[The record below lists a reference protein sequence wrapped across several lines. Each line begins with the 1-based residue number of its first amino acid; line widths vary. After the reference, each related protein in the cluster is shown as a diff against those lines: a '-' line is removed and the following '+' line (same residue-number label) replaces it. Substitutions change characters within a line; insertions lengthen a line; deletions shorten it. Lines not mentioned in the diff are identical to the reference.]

1 LCGPGGKMNLY
12 LVIILVILIGEYLLS
27 LVVDRLNIKHLN
39 PELPNEFKGFYDEDK
54 YAKSQRYARENSTFG
69 LIQST
74 ITIAVIIPFIL
85 LGGFNTIDKVA
96 RSAGYGPII
105 TGLLFVGIL
114 ALLSGII
121 GLPFA
126 VYDNFVIEEKYGFNK
141 STVKTFIMDN
151 VKSLFLSIII
161 GAPIFALIV
170 WFFRETGTLAPLY
183 IWVIV
188 TLFQLF
194 MMLIAP
200 TVIMPLFNKFTP
212 LEEGELKDVLEK
224 YARENDFHLKGIFK
238 MDESKRTTK
247 PNAFFT
253 GFGKSRR
260 IVLYDTLIENY
271 SCEELLGVLAHEMG
285 HYKLKH
291 TPKMIIAAILE
302 TGFMFFTL
310 SLFINN
316 SELFAAFKMEN
327 LSVYASLLFFGF
339 LYSPISTIIAIVMN
353 IFSRKREYEADR
365 FAVETTGKGEEM
377 ITALKKLSIDTL
389 SNLTPHPLKV
399 FFFYSHPPVLARI
412 QAIKAL
418 ILPPAAR
425 GDSF

>member
-1 LCGPGGKMNLY
+1 MFLSGPGGKMNLY
-12 LVIILVILIGEYLLS
+12 LVIILVILMGQYLLS
-27 LVVDRLNIKHLN
+27 LVVDRVNIKHLN
-39 PELPNEFKGFYDEDK
+39 PVLPNEFKGFYDEDK
-54 YAKSQRYARENSTFG
+54 YAKSQQYARENSTFG
-69 LIQST
+69 LIRST
-74 ITIAVIIPFIL
+74 ISIAITIPFIL

-141 STVKTFIMDN
+141 STVKTFILDII
-151 VKSLFLSIII
+151 KSVLLSIII
-161 GAPIFALIV
+161 GAPLFALIV

-183 IWVIV
+183 TWVMV

-200 TVIMPLFNKFTP
+200 TVIMPLFNKFIP
-212 LEEGELKDVLEK
+212 LEEGELKDNLQK

-238 MDESKRTTK
+238 MDESKRTSK

-253 GFGKSRR
+253 GLGKSRR
-260 IVLYDTLIENY
+260 IVLYDTLIEKY
-271 SCEELLGVLAHEMG
+271 TSDELITTLAHEMG

-291 TPKMIIAAILE
+291 MPKMVIAAILE
-302 TGFMFFTL
+302 TGLIFFTL

-327 LSVYASLLFFGF
+327 LSVYASLVFFGF
-339 LYSPISTIIAIVMN
+339 LYSPISTIISIVMN

-377 ITALKKLSIDTL
+377 ITALKKLSIDTF

-399 FFFYSHPPVLARI
+399 FFYYSHPPVLTRI

-418 ILPPAAR
+418 TR
-425 GDSF
+425 GANLGE

>member
-1 LCGPGGKMNLY
+1 MNLY
-12 LVIILVILIGEYLLS
+12 LVIILVILIGQYLLS
-27 LVVDRLNIKHLN
+27 LVVDRVNIKHLN
-39 PELPNEFKGFYDEDK
+39 PVLPNEFKGFYDEDK

-69 LIQST
+69 LIQGT
-74 ITIAVIIPFIL
+74 ISNAITIPFIL

-141 STVKTFIMDN
+141 STVKTFILDLI
-151 VKSLFLSIII
+151 KSVLLSIII
-161 GAPIFALIV
+161 GAPLFALIV

-183 IWVIV
+183 TWAMV

-200 TVIMPLFNKFTP
+200 TFIMPLFNKFTP
-212 LEEGELKDVLEK
+212 LEEGELKDNLEK
-224 YARENDFHLKGIFK
+224 YARENDFHLKGIYK
-238 MDESKRTTK
+238 MDESKRTSK

-260 IVLYDTLIENY
+260 IVLYDTLIEKYTND
-271 SCEELLGVLAHEMG
+271 ELLTTLAHEMG

-291 TPKMIIAAILE
+291 MPKMVIAAILE
-302 TGFMFFTL
+302 TGFIFFTL

-327 LSVYASLLFFGF
+327 LSVYASLVFFGF
-339 LYSPISTIIAIVMN
+339 LYSPISTIISIVMN

-399 FFFYSHPPVLARI
+399 FFYHSHPPVLARI

-418 ILPPAAR
+418 ILPGGLFLKKP
-425 GDSF
+425 SP

>member
-1 LCGPGGKMNLY
+1 MNLY
-12 LVIILVILIGEYLLS
+12 LVIILVILIGQYLLS
-27 LVVDRLNIKHLN
+27 LVVDRVNIKHLN

-69 LIQST
+69 LIQDT
-74 ITIAVIIPFIL
+74 FHIAVVIPFIL
-85 LGGFNTIDKVA
+85 LGGFNTIDKLA

-121 GLPFA
+121 DLPFS

-141 STVKTFIMDN
+141 SSVKTFILDII
-151 VKSLFLSIII
+151 KSVLLSIII
-161 GAPIFALIV
+161 GAPLFALIL
-170 WFFRETGTLAPLY
+170 WFFQETGALAPLY
-183 IWVIV
+183 TWVMV

-200 TVIMPLFNKFTP
+200 TVILPLFNKFTP
-212 LEEGELKDVLEK
+212 LAEGELKDTLEK
-224 YARENDFHLKGIFK
+224 YARENDFHLKGIYK
-238 MDESKRTTK
+238 MDESKRTSK

-260 IVLYDTLIENY
+260 IVLYDTLLEKY
-271 SCEELLGVLAHEMG
+271 TPDELLGVLAHEMG

-291 TPKMIIAAILE
+291 TPKMVIAAILE
-302 TGFMFFTL
+302 TGFIFFTL

-316 SELFAAFKMEN
+316 RELFAAFKMEN

-339 LYSPISTIIAIVMN
+339 LYSPISTIISIVMN

-365 FAVETTGKGEEM
+365 FAVETTGKGEEL
-377 ITALKKLSIDTL
+377 ITALKRLSIDTL
-389 SNLTPHPLKV
+389 SNLTPHRLKV
-399 FFFYSHPPVLARI
+399 FFYYSHPPVLARI

-418 ILPPAAR
+418 IFPSAAR
-425 GDSF
+425 GTVKQMMNDE

>member
-1 LCGPGGKMNLY
+1 MNLY
-12 LVIILVILIGEYLLS
+12 LVIILVILVGQYLLS
-27 LVVDRLNIKHLN
+27 LVVDRMNIKNLN

-54 YAKSQRYARENSTFG
+54 YAKSQRYTRENSTFG

-74 ITIAVIIPFIL
+74 FGIAVIIPFIL
-85 LGGFNTIDKVA
+85 LGGFDTIDKIA

-141 STVKTFIMDN
+141 STVKTFILDI
-151 VKSLFLSIII
+151 VKSVLLSIII
-161 GAPIFALIV
+161 GAPLFALIV

-183 IWVIV
+183 TWVIV

-200 TVIMPLFNKFTP
+200 TVIMPLFNKFSP
-212 LEEGELKDVLEK
+212 LEEGELKNTLEK
-224 YARENDFHLKGIFK
+224 YAKENNFHLKGIYS

-253 GFGKSRR
+253 GLGKSRR
-260 IVLYDTLIENY
+260 IVLYDTLIEKY
-271 SCEELLGVLAHEMG
+271 SSDELLTTLAHEMG
-285 HYKLKH
+285 HHKLKH
-291 TPKMIIAAILE
+291 TPKMVIAAILQ
-302 TGFMFFTL
+302 TGLLFFTL

-327 LSVYASLLFFGF
+327 ISVYASLLFFGF
-339 LYSPISTIIAIVMN
+339 LYSPISTIISIVMN
-353 IFSRKREYEADR
+353 IFSRKWEYEADR
-365 FAVETTGKGEEM
+365 FAVDTTGKGEEM
-377 ITALKKLSIDTL
+377 VSALKKMSIDTL
-389 SNLTPHPLKV
+389 SNLTPHPVKV
-399 FFFYSHPPVLARI
+399 FFYYSHPPVLARI
-412 QAIKAL
+412 RAIKAL
-418 ILPPAAR
+418 ISPPAAR
-425 GDSF
+425 GG

>member
-1 LCGPGGKMNLY
+1 MNLY
-12 LVIILVILIGEYLLS
+12 LVIILIILVGQYLLN
-27 LVVDRLNIKHLN
+27 LVVDRMNIKHLN
-39 PELPNEFKGFYDEDK
+39 PELPNEFKGSYDEDK
-54 YAKSQRYARENSTFG
+54 YVKSQQYARENSNFG
-69 LIQST
+69 LIRST
-74 ITIAVIIPFIL
+74 ISIAIIIPFIL
-85 LGGFNTIDKVA
+85 LGGFNTIDKIA
-96 RSAGYGPII
+96 RSVGYGPIL

-141 STVKTFIMDN
+141 STVKTFILDI
-151 VKSLFLSIII
+151 VKSILLSIII
-161 GAPIFALIV
+161 GAPLFALIV

-183 IWVIV
+183 TWVIV

-212 LEEGELKDVLEK
+212 LEEGELKDALEK
-224 YARENDFHLKGIFK
+224 YARKNDFHLKGIYK

-260 IVLYDTLIENY
+260 IVLFDTLIEKY
-271 SCEELLGVLAHEMG
+271 TCDELLGVLAHEMG

-291 TPKMIIAAILE
+291 TPKMVIAAILE
-302 TGFMFFTL
+302 TGLIFFTL

-316 SELFAAFKMEN
+316 SGLFAAFKMEN

-339 LYSPISTIIAIVMN
+339 LYSPISTIISIVMN

-365 FAVETTGKGEEM
+365 FAVETTGKGEEL
-377 ITALKKLSIDTL
+377 IAALKKLSMDTL

-412 QAIKAL
+412 RAIRR
-418 ILPPAAR
+418 LPNET
-425 GDSF
+425 

>member
-1 LCGPGGKMNLY
+1 MNLY
-12 LVIILVILIGEYLLS
+12 LVIILVILIGQYLLS
-27 LVVDRLNIKHLN
+27 LVVDRVNIKHLN
-39 PELPNEFKGFYDEDK
+39 PELPGEFKGFYDEDK
-54 YAKSQRYARENSTFG
+54 YAKSQRYTRENSTFG

-74 ITIAVIIPFIL
+74 IGNALIIPFIL
-85 LGGFNTIDKVA
+85 LGGFNAIDKVA

-141 STVKTFIMDN
+141 STVKTFILDI
-151 VKSLFLSIII
+151 VKSVLLSIII
-161 GAPIFALIV
+161 GAPLFALIV

-183 IWVIV
+183 TWVIV

-212 LEEGELKDVLEK
+212 LEEGELKDALEK
-224 YARENDFHLKGIFK
+224 YAGENDFHLKGIYK

-260 IVLYDTLIENY
+260 IVLFDTLIEKY
-271 SCEELLGVLAHEMG
+271 TSDELLTTLAHEMG

-291 TPKMIIAAILE
+291 MPKMVIAAILE
-302 TGFMFFTL
+302 TGFIFFTL

-339 LYSPISTIIAIVMN
+339 LYSPISTIISIVMN
-353 IFSRKREYEADR
+353 IFSRKWEYEADR

-377 ITALKKLSIDTL
+377 VSTLKKMSIDTL

-399 FFFYSHPPVLARI
+399 FFYYSHPPVLARI

-418 ILPPAAR
+418 TGKDGR
-425 GDSF
+425 VEG

>member
-1 LCGPGGKMNLY
+1 MNLY
-12 LVIILVILIGEYLLS
+12 LVIILVILIGQYLLS
-27 LVVDRLNIKHLN
+27 LVVDRMNIKHLN
-39 PELPNEFKGFYDEDK
+39 PVLPNEFKGFYDEDK

-69 LIQST
+69 LIQGT
-74 ITIAVIIPFIL
+74 ISNAITIPFIL

-141 STVKTFIMDN
+141 STVKTFILDLI
-151 VKSLFLSIII
+151 KSVLLSIII
-161 GAPIFALIV
+161 GAPLFALIV

-183 IWVIV
+183 TWAMV

-200 TVIMPLFNKFTP
+200 TFIMPLFNKFTP
-212 LEEGELKDVLEK
+212 LEEGELKDNLEK
-224 YARENDFHLKGIFK
+224 YARENDFHLKGIYK
-238 MDESKRTTK
+238 MDESKRTSK

-260 IVLYDTLIENY
+260 IVLYDTLIEKYTND
-271 SCEELLGVLAHEMG
+271 ELLTTLAHEMG

-291 TPKMIIAAILE
+291 MPKMVIAAILE
-302 TGFMFFTL
+302 TGFIFFTL

-327 LSVYASLLFFGF
+327 LSVYASLVFFGF
-339 LYSPISTIIAIVMN
+339 LYSPISTIISIVMN

-399 FFFYSHPPVLARI
+399 FFYHSHPPVLARI

-418 ILPPAAR
+418 ILPGGLFLKKP
-425 GDSF
+425 SP

>member
-1 LCGPGGKMNLY
+1 MNLY
-12 LVIILVILIGEYLLS
+12 LVIILVILIGQYLLS
-27 LVVDRLNIKHLN
+27 LVVDRMNIKHLN
-39 PELPNEFKGFYDEDK
+39 PVLPNEFKGFYDEDK

-69 LIQST
+69 LIQGT
-74 ITIAVIIPFIL
+74 ISIAITIPFIL

-141 STVKTFIMDN
+141 STVKTFILDLI
-151 VKSLFLSIII
+151 KSVLLSIII
-161 GAPIFALIV
+161 GAPLFALIV

-183 IWVIV
+183 TWAMV

-200 TVIMPLFNKFTP
+200 TFIMPLFNKFTP
-212 LEEGELKDVLEK
+212 LEEGELKDNLEK
-224 YARENDFHLKGIFK
+224 YARENDFHLKGIYK
-238 MDESKRTTK
+238 MDESKRTSK

-260 IVLYDTLIENY
+260 IVLYDTLIEKYTND
-271 SCEELLGVLAHEMG
+271 ELLTTLAHEMG

-291 TPKMIIAAILE
+291 MPKMVIAAILE
-302 TGFMFFTL
+302 TGFIFFTL

-327 LSVYASLLFFGF
+327 LSVYASLVFFGF
-339 LYSPISTIIAIVMN
+339 LYSPISTIISIVMN

-399 FFFYSHPPVLARI
+399 FFYHSHPPVLARI

-418 ILPPAAR
+418 ILPGGLFLKKP
-425 GDSF
+425 SP

>member
-1 LCGPGGKMNLY
+1 MNLY
-12 LVIILVILIGEYLLS
+12 LVIILVILVGQYLLS
-27 LVVDRLNIKHLN
+27 LVVDRMNIKNLN
-39 PELPNEFKGFYDEDK
+39 PELPDEFKGLYDEDK
-54 YAKSQRYARENSTFG
+54 YAKSQQYTRENSTFG

-74 ITIAVIIPFIL
+74 FGIAVIIPFIL
-85 LGGFNTIDKVA
+85 LGGFDTIDKIA
-96 RSAGYGPII
+96 RSAGYGPIV

-141 STVKTFIMDN
+141 STVKTFILDI
-151 VKSLFLSIII
+151 VKSVLLSIII
-161 GAPIFALIV
+161 GAPLFALIV

-183 IWVIV
+183 TWVIV

-200 TVIMPLFNKFTP
+200 TVIMPLFNKFSP
-212 LEEGELKDVLEK
+212 LEEGELKNTLEK
-224 YARENDFHLKGIFK
+224 YAKENNFHLKGIYS

-253 GFGKSRR
+253 GLGKSRR
-260 IVLYDTLIENY
+260 IVLYDTLIEKY
-271 SCEELLGVLAHEMG
+271 SSDELLTTLAHEMG
-285 HYKLKH
+285 HHKLKH
-291 TPKMIIAAILE
+291 TPKMVIAAILQ
-302 TGFMFFTL
+302 TGLLFFTL

-327 LSVYASLLFFGF
+327 ISVYASLLFFGF
-339 LYSPISTIIAIVMN
+339 LYSPISTIISIVMN
-353 IFSRKREYEADR
+353 IFSRKWEYEADR
-365 FAVETTGKGEEM
+365 FAVDTTGKGEEM
-377 ITALKKLSIDTL
+377 VSALKKMSIDTL
-389 SNLTPHPLKV
+389 SNLTPHPVKV
-399 FFFYSHPPVLARI
+399 FFYYSHPPVLARI
-412 QAIKAL
+412 QAIKAF
-418 ILPPAAR
+418 ISPPAAR

>member
-1 LCGPGGKMNLY
+1 MNLY
-12 LVIILVILIGEYLLS
+12 PVIILVILIGQYLLS

-74 ITIAVIIPFIL
+74 INIAIIIPFIL
-85 LGGFNTIDKVA
+85 LGGFNTIDKIA

-105 TGLLFVGIL
+105 TGLFFVGIL

-121 GLPFA
+121 VLPFG

-141 STVKTFIMDN
+141 STVKTFILDII
-151 VKSLFLSIII
+151 KSVLLSIII
-161 GAPIFALIV
+161 GAPLFALII
-170 WFFRETGTLAPLY
+170 WFFRETGTLAPVY
-183 IWVIV
+183 TWVII

-194 MMLIAP
+194 MMLIMP
-200 TVIMPLFNKFTP
+200 TLIFPLFNKFTP
-212 LEEGELKDVLEK
+212 LEEGELKDKLEK
-224 YARENDFHLKGIFK
+224 YARDNSFHFKGIYK

-253 GFGKSRR
+253 GFGKSSR
-260 IVLYDTLIENY
+260 IVLFDTLIEKY
-271 SCEELLGVLAHEMG
+271 TTDELLTIIAHEMG

-291 TPKMIIAAILE
+291 ILKNLIAAILQ
-302 TGFMFFTL
+302 TGLIFFTL

-316 SELFAAFKMEN
+316 SELFAAFKMKN

-339 LYSPISTIIAIVMN
+339 LYSPISTIISIVMN
-353 IFSRKREYEADR
+353 IFSRKREYDADR

-377 ITALKKLSIDTL
+377 ITALKKLNIDIL

-399 FFFYSHPPVLARI
+399 FFYYSHPPVLTRI

-418 ILPPAAR
+418 ILPTAAR
-425 GDSF
+425 GTLSAKGARCR

>member
-1 LCGPGGKMNLY
+1 MNLY
-12 LVIILVILIGEYLLS
+12 LVIILVILIGQYLLS
-27 LVVDRLNIKHLN
+27 LVVDRVNIKHLN
-39 PELPNEFKGFYDEDK
+39 PVLPNEFKGFYDEDK
-54 YAKSQRYARENSTFG
+54 YAKSQQYARENSTFG
-69 LIQST
+69 LIQGT
-74 ITIAVIIPFIL
+74 ISNAITIPFIL

-141 STVKTFIMDN
+141 STVKTFILDLI
-151 VKSLFLSIII
+151 KSVLLSIII
-161 GAPIFALIV
+161 GAPLFALIV

-183 IWVIV
+183 TWAMV

-200 TVIMPLFNKFTP
+200 TFIMPLFNKFTP
-212 LEEGELKDVLEK
+212 LEEGELKDNLEK
-224 YARENDFHLKGIFK
+224 YARENDFHLKGIYK
-238 MDESKRTTK
+238 MDESKRTSK

-260 IVLYDTLIENY
+260 IVLYDTLIEKYTND
-271 SCEELLGVLAHEMG
+271 ELLTTLAHEMG

-291 TPKMIIAAILE
+291 MPKMVIAAILE
-302 TGFMFFTL
+302 TGFIFFTL

-327 LSVYASLLFFGF
+327 LSVYASLVFFGF
-339 LYSPISTIIAIVMN
+339 LYSPISTIISIVMN

-399 FFFYSHPPVLARI
+399 FFYHSHPPVLARI

-418 ILPPAAR
+418 ILPGGLFLKKP
-425 GDSF
+425 SP

>member
-1 LCGPGGKMNLY
+1 MNLY
-12 LVIILVILIGEYLLS
+12 LVIILVILIGQYLLS
-27 LVVDRLNIKHLN
+27 LVVDRMNIKNLN

-54 YAKSQRYARENSTFG
+54 YAKSQRYTRENSTFG

-74 ITIAVIIPFIL
+74 FSIAVIIPFIL

-96 RSAGYGPII
+96 RSAGYNPII

-141 STVKTFIMDN
+141 TTVKTFILDI
-151 VKSLFLSIII
+151 VKSVLLSIII
-161 GAPIFALIV
+161 GAPLFALIV
-170 WFFRETGTLAPLY
+170 WFFRETGTLAPLFA
-183 IWVIV
+183 WVIV

-194 MMLIAP
+194 IMLIAP
-200 TVIMPLFNKFTP
+200 TVIMPLFNKFSP
-212 LEEGELKDVLEK
+212 LEEGELKDTLEK
-224 YARENDFHLKGIFK
+224 YAKENNFHLKGIYS

-253 GFGKSRR
+253 GLGKSRR
-260 IVLYDTLIENY
+260 IVLYDTLIEKY
-271 SCEELLGVLAHEMG
+271 SSNELLTTLAHEMG

-291 TPKMIIAAILE
+291 TPKMVIAAILQ
-302 TGFMFFTL
+302 TGLLFFTL
-310 SLFINN
+310 SIFINN

-327 LSVYASLLFFGF
+327 ISVYASLLFFGF
-339 LYSPISTIIAIVMN
+339 LYSPISTIISIVMN
-353 IFSRKREYEADR
+353 IFSRKWEYEADR

-377 ITALKKLSIDTL
+377 VSALKKMSIDTL

-399 FFFYSHPPVLARI
+399 FFYYSHPPVLARI
-412 QAIKAL
+412 QAIKPL
-418 ILPPAAR
+418 ICR
-425 GDSF
+425 Q

>member
-1 LCGPGGKMNLY
+1 MNLY
-12 LVIILVILIGEYLLS
+12 LVIILVILIGQYLLS
-27 LVVDRLNIKHLN
+27 LVVDRMNIKHLN
-39 PELPNEFKGFYDEDK
+39 PVLPNEFKGFYDEDK

-69 LIQST
+69 LIQGT
-74 ITIAVIIPFIL
+74 ISNAITIPFIL

-141 STVKTFIMDN
+141 STVKTFILDLI
-151 VKSLFLSIII
+151 KSVLLSIII
-161 GAPIFALIV
+161 GAPLFALIV

-183 IWVIV
+183 TWAMV

-200 TVIMPLFNKFTP
+200 TFIMPLFNKFTP
-212 LEEGELKDVLEK
+212 LEEGELKDNLEK
-224 YARENDFHLKGIFK
+224 YARENDFHLKGIDK
-238 MDESKRTTK
+238 MDESKRTSK

-260 IVLYDTLIENY
+260 IVLYDTLIEKYTND
-271 SCEELLGVLAHEMG
+271 ELLTTLAHEMG

-291 TPKMIIAAILE
+291 MPKMVIAAILE
-302 TGFMFFTL
+302 TGFIFFTL

-327 LSVYASLLFFGF
+327 LSVYASLVFFGF
-339 LYSPISTIIAIVMN
+339 LYSPISTIISIVMN

-399 FFFYSHPPVLARI
+399 FFYHSHPPVLARI

-418 ILPPAAR
+418 ILPGGLFLKKP
-425 GDSF
+425 SP